1 LLAPAA
7 SADGTPATQEMELDA
22 FWRVLLNVPR
32 DRIEGWLLYGK

>member
-7 SADGTPATQEMELDA
+7 SADGTPATQEMELDP
-22 FWRVLLNVPR
+22 FWRVRFNVPR